1 MYNQRLNN
9 ISHSIVTGLYCM
21 LGMKLSYINTLI
33 FLLLCFRK
41 LRSFRFTATNPGEV
55 FLREKTDS
63 PEQCLRILQ
72 VNADV
77 FEDSFP
83 DVIQAGG
90 ISRARQEYLF
100 KKIRPFV
107 REEHKNELC
116 PPLEE

>member
-1 MYNQRLNN
+1 M
-9 ISHSIVTGLYCM
+9 
-21 LGMKLSYINTLI
+21 
-33 FLLLCFRK
+33 
-41 LRSFRFTATNPGEV
+41 RSFRFTATNPGEV

-63 PEQCLRILQ
+63 PEHCLRILQ